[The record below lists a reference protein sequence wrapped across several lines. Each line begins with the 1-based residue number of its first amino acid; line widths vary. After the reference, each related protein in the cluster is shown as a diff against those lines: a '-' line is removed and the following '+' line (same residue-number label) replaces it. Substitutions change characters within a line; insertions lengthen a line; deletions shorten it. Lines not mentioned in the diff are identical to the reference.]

1 MNEWDR
7 ILREEWYSQD
17 EPDEIVANFA
27 TLLRRKNKRIR
38 ILDLG
43 CGAGRHQVYMAKQG
57 FEAHGVD
64 ISKTGLNLTRERL
77 QKQGSDVYLVKCDMK
92 KLPYM
97 DSCFDAV
104 INLHTIYHQKLH
116 GIEETISEIRRLLKR
131 EGHLLVNFL
140 SKRTYSCGK
149 GVAVEESTFGEQE
162 GAERGVLH
170 HFTDER
176 EIEHLLKSFKITNVK
191 LSEKEVEGKLRSR
204 WVVTARM

>member
-1 MNEWDR
+1 
-7 ILREEWYSQD
+7 
-17 EPDEIVANFA
+17 
-27 TLLRRKNKRIR
+27 
-38 ILDLG
+38 
-43 CGAGRHQVYMAKQG
+43 
-57 FEAHGVD
+57 
-64 ISKTGLNLTRERL
+64 
-77 QKQGSDVYLVKCDMK
+77 MK